1 MMTAETMRSNAE
13 NCRALAEGLTSEPV
27 RTQYLRMA
35 AAWEDLAKSQD
46 WLDGRL
52 RSSPA
57 LQPLGTAAELLNRAS
72 SALEGGCDR
81 SRSIRR
87 AFS

>member
-1 MMTAETMRSNAE
+1 MMTAERMRKNAE
-13 NCRALAEGLTSEPV
+13 NCRALAEGVISEPV
-27 RTQYLRMA
+27 RTRYLRMA

-57 LQPLGTAAELLNRAS
+57 VHPELDSAA
-72 SALEGGCDR
+72 
-81 SRSIRR
+81 
-87 AFS
+87 